1 MGSFNFC
8 ACRSCGQT
16 SSAGGEILNACRMR
30 RGKCRRVPGKGA
42 GDWLVW
48 GGEKAARRG
57 KRSGDRGRRAAEP
70 AGAELPSAAKPRCLR
85 GQPWAPG
92 LLSPQCWQTKSRK
105 DRQLPAPGM
114 NLPRSQL
121 SAFPLFLGE
130 LSGWWGGPC
139 LPRCLCGTYPGLEA
153 TAGEAMSSSC
163 APTNAISQ
171 HSASLWGR
179 KLTFSLCRAPSV
191 AQTHTH
197 AAPGAALLGD
207 AGTQARLSLSLG
219 SGGRVEREGVSIR
232 DA

>member
-1 MGSFNFC
+1 MQVLWANIK
-8 ACRSCGQT
+8 RWW
-16 SSAGGEILNACRMR
+16 EILNTCRMR

-42 GDWLVW
+42 GVWLVW

-70 AGAELPSAAKPRCLR
+70 AGAEVPSAAKPRSIR

-105 DRQLPAPGM
+105 DRQLPAPSM

-130 LSGWWGGPC
+130 LSGWGGPR

-153 TAGEAMSSSC
+153 TAGEPPQM
-163 APTNAISQ
+163 PFL
-171 HSASLWGR
+171 SAWGR
-179 KLTFSLCRAPSV
+179 KLTFSLCGAPSV
-191 AQTHTH
+191 AQTHTRCSQRC
-197 AAPGAALLGD
+197 APGGCWHP
-207 AGTQARLSLSLG
+207 
-219 SGGRVEREGVSIR
+219 GR
-232 DA
+232 A